1 MRLVIG
7 QPTTDLCELSSGERE
22 RFWVGRDT
30 VPQILHVE
38 DALRLGHFVE
48 GGFHGG
54 IVVAADPGRQ
64 VPGDPAEAVVPEAL
78 PAGARRAPEETP

>member
-1 MRLVIG
+1 MGSVVRRAAVNLGCLRRGEGRLLG
-7 QPTTDLCELSSGERE
+7 LGSDA
-22 RFWVGRDT
+22 
-30 VPQILHVE
+30 VPEILDVE